1 LFEETKLNQ
10 QKIHRLE
17 RRCLD
22 MGLDETSIKQ
32 REAELLRE
40 IEALK
45 QENALLEK
53 DKAQIYGR
61 YYQLN
66 SY

>member
-1 LFEETKLNQ
+1 
-10 QKIHRLE
+10 
-17 RRCLD
+17 